1 MAPNISGR
9 GRHQKI
15 MSWVKS
21 LLTTEQ
27 KHFIIV
33 GLVNTILSYALFS
46 VLLYFQLSYVLSY
59 WISMCAGVL
68 NSYILN
74 KFWTFRVYRHSIMEF
89 VRFVLVYL
97 MSFLIGTC
105 TLYCL
110 VSIFKLDAHI
120 AGLIN
125 LFLTALISWLG
136 HKYFS
141 FR

>member
-1 MAPNISGR
+1 MDWRRLGSRMAPNSSGR

-74 KFWTFRVYRHSIMEF
+74 KFLFICENTKNMKNFEIGQCNNEKLLVNFLKQKTFVMK
-89 VRFVLVYL
+89 
-97 MSFLIGTC
+97 C
-105 TLYCL
+105 
-110 VSIFKLDAHI
+110 KHI
-120 AGLIN
+120 
-125 LFLTALISWLG
+125 
-136 HKYFS
+136 
-141 FR
+141 